1 MSRGGTRSE
10 APGSSA
16 KMHVLGPH
24 TRPNPGTTLPSAEP
38 KSSDRT
44 PLLLRPSPT
53 QRGRRPAAQPPRLC
67 SDQVRHQ
74 PRQPPRSCP
83 SLNAHPSSG
92 PCLAAASIWN
102 VPPWAASLTCPRSPG
117 RHAGPWREEA
127 YAMCPL
133 GQSLPRAFVSTY
145 CVSGPK
151 HVTPSSRWDSVW
163 VAVRRQPDSAFT
175 W

>member
-1 MSRGGTRSE
+1 MKPPSQGLRAPGFSRHQRRPCTLSE

-24 TRPNPGTTLPSAEP
+24 TLPNPGTTLPSAEP

-53 QRGRRPAAQPPRLC
+53 QRGRGPAAQPPHLC

-127 YAMCPL
+127 YAML
-133 GQSLPRAFVSTY
+133 RDNSTLLS
-145 CVSGPK
+145 VL
-151 HVTPSSRWDSVW
+151 WDNPF
-163 VAVRRQPDSAFT
+163 REHL
-175 W
+175 